1 MLEIKNISKY
11 FNSNLVLD
19 DISFSVKKGEIFGV
33 IGPNGAGKTT
43 TLRIILGILNASS
56 GKVKFNENLLDQN
69 FSNITGYLPEERGL
83 YPKSNVVN
91 TLAYLGQLKG
101 LRHSDAIKNIEY
113 WFERLEL
120 NDYKK
125 YQVEELSKGNQQ
137 KVQFIS
143 AILHDPKI
151 LILDEPFSGFDP
163 VNQSIFR
170 EIIEEKK
177 KDKFIIL
184 STHLMDLAESLCDKI
199 YLINKGKKV
208 VSGSLN
214 DVITSEKNHIYL
226 LNFLNPLADDKIT
239 LFKNQKIIK
248 REQNSIILE
257 LGNQSPH
264 EFLRNYSSKIQITEF
279 KKIKPTLHQIFIS
292 YVGENKKT

>member
-56 GKVKFNENLLDQN
+56 GEVEFNDNLLDQN

-214 DVITSEKNHIYL
+214 DVITSEKNHLYL

>member
-19 DISFSVKKGEIFGV
+19 DLSFSVNQGEIFGL

-56 GKVKFNENLLDQN
+56 GAVKFNKNLLDQN

-101 LRHSDAIKNIEY
+101 LKYSEAIKNIEY
-113 WFERLEL
+113 WFNRLEL

-125 YQVEELSKGNQQ
+125 YHVEELSKGNQQ

-184 STHLMDLAESLCDKI
+184 STHLMDLAESLCDEI
-199 YLINKGKKV
+199 YLINRGKKV
-208 VSGSLN
+208 ISGSLN
-214 DVITSEKNHIYL
+214 DVLNSDQKNLYSLKFLDILSENNI
-226 LNFLNPLADDKIT
+226 A
-239 LFKNQKIIK
+239 LFENQKIIK
-248 REQNSIILE
+248 RELNSIIFE
-257 LGNQSPH
+257 LGNQSPA
-264 EFLRNYSSKIQITEF
+264 EFLNNYSNKLQIEEF

-292 YVGENKKT
+292 SIGENKSI

>member
-56 GKVKFNENLLDQN
+56 GEVEFNDNLLDQN

-113 WFERLEL
+113 WFDRLEL

-184 STHLMDLAESLCDKI
+184 STHLMDLAESLCAKI

-214 DVITSEKNHIYL
+214 DVITSEKNNLYL
-226 LNFLNPLADDKIT
+226 LNFLNSLTDDKIT

-257 LGNQSPH
+257 LGNQAPH

>member
-56 GKVKFNENLLDQN
+56 GEVEFNDNLLDQN

-214 DVITSEKNHIYL
+214 DVITSEKNNLFL
-226 LNFLNPLADDKIT
+226 LNFLNFLTDDEIT

-248 REQNSIILE
+248 REENSIILE

>member
-56 GKVKFNENLLDQN
+56 GEVKFNDNLLDQN

-113 WFERLEL
+113 WFDRLEL

-214 DVITSEKNHIYL
+214 DVITSEKNNLYL
-226 LNFLNPLADDKIT
+226 LNFLNSLTDDKIT

-257 LGNQSPH
+257 LGNQAPH

>member
-1 MLEIKNISKY
+1 MLQIKNISKY

-19 DISFSVKKGEIFGV
+19 NISFTVPQGKIFGI

-56 GKVKFNENLLDQN
+56 GEVEFNDNLLDQN